1 MMRGVMCV
9 FLTVTLAGWQKS
21 INQSRDPDWH
31 GSIVVGGWEL
41 LAQNHERAIA
51 ALSIARQQFVQSW

>member
-1 MMRGVMCV
+1 MVRGVMCV

-21 INQSRDPDWH
+21 INHGTRTGMVRASR
-31 GSIVVGGWEL
+31 GWEL

-51 ALSIARQQFVQSW
+51 ALSIARQQFVQFW